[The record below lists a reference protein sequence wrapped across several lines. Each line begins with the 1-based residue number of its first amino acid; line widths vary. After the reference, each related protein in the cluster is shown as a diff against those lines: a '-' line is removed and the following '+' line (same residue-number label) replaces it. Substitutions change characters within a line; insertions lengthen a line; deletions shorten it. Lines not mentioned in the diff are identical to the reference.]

1 MLKSRALRALAW
13 AVGAVVLLILT
24 AWLALPPLL
33 KWQLETR
40 GSELLGRQLS
50 VAEVKFSPFELA
62 LTLKQLAMAAAPGG
76 EASAPQL
83 QVERLFVDISA
94 RSLLRLAPVIDAIEV
109 NAPQLRLA
117 RLGDGRYDIDDLL
130 QRLAAPAAEASPSE
144 PQRFALFNLRLADG
158 SVMFDD
164 QPVGARHELSKI
176 VLDLPFLSNLP
187 DDLQVKVEPRLAF
200 ELNGSAFDSRGR
212 STPFAQGRASEFD
225 IRLDKLE
232 LSRWWAYLPK
242 SLPALPH
249 GGVLDT
255 DLKLRFE
262 QNEKDG
268 AKVELQGQ
276 VEVRELALRLPDEVL
291 PVKAHSRRDAY
302 QEALQTP
309 RQEVLPSLILGRVI
323 FKGRPE

>member
-109 NAPQLRLA
+109 NACVGGTGGHRSSQL
-117 RLGDGRYDIDDLL
+117 
-130 QRLAAPAAEASPSE
+130 
-144 PQRFALFNLRLADG
+144 
-158 SVMFDD
+158 
-164 QPVGARHELSKI
+164 
-176 VLDLPFLSNLP
+176 
-187 DDLQVKVEPRLAF
+187 
-200 ELNGSAFDSRGR
+200 
-212 STPFAQGRASEFD
+212 
-225 IRLDKLE
+225 
-232 LSRWWAYLPK
+232 
-242 SLPALPH
+242 
-249 GGVLDT
+249 
-255 DLKLRFE
+255 
-262 QNEKDG
+262 
-268 AKVELQGQ
+268 
-276 VEVRELALRLPDEVL
+276 VEVVRPSGPPSGRGWRVTPVRGCTTSPCSLR
-291 PVKAHSRRDAY
+291 
-302 QEALQTP
+302 
-309 RQEVLPSLILGRVI
+309 
-323 FKGRPE
+323 